1 MINQIYEHL
10 KTKKKYNTLLM
21 KYEILEEDYEK
32 KVIEYNQI
40 KRELVATRGVWEEQL
55 KKQEQ
60 EIIRLKKR
68 GVKNVS
74 KSKNESAKLP
84 RKKSNDK

>member
-32 KVIEYNQI
+32 KVIEYNQL
-40 KRELVATRGVWEEQL
+40 KRELVVARGVWEEQF

-60 EIIRLKKR
+60 EIIKLKKR
-68 GVKNVS
+68 GAKNVS
-74 KSKNESAKLP
+74 KSKNESARLS
-84 RKKSNDK
+84 RKKSDNK